1 MMASTSICYSTVA
14 AGSTVTGSLK
24 NQSPIHQTRRRALA
38 GDKEPYLAHHLNTSP
53 NNDPH
58 RFGERVFISAR
69 GLARARYERGTD
81 AGAHDMAMLVFLQ
94 FWANPTRWMAT
105 YSPEVF
111 AAVALSNRAEDWRRT
126 ERIQRGQGAH
136 LVQHNGASAPRRE
149 MDSLDAI
156 TECVGDRTTRGHD
169 IGDSVAAQVDVQNA
183 LSMLTV
189 LQRTLVW
196 RVDVEGYSVV
206 EAARDLDKSRTYC
219 QRELGKARQFIRE
232 YVTAA

>member
-1 MMASTSICYSTVA
+1 M
-14 AGSTVTGSLK
+14 
-24 NQSPIHQTRRRALA
+24 
-38 GDKEPYLAHHLNTSP
+38 AHHLTTSP

-69 GLARARYERGTD
+69 RLARARYERGSD

-94 FWANPTRWMAT
+94 FWTNPPRWMAT

-111 AAVALSNRAEDWRRT
+111 AAVALSNRAEDWRRA

-136 LVQHNGASAPRRE
+136 LVQRNGASAPRRE
-149 MDSLDAI
+149 MSSLD
-156 TECVGDRTTRGHD
+156 ELSDRVGDITTNGHD
-169 IGDSVAAQVDVQNA
+169 FADSVAAQIDVRDA

-196 RVDVEGYSVV
+196 RVDFEGYTVV
-206 EAARDLDKSRTYC
+206 EAAADLGRSRPYC
-219 QRELGKARQFIRE
+219 QRELGKARQFIRR
-232 YVTAA
+232 YVIAA